1 MYMRQLDRE
10 FSSGEARTRRQFERE
25 MAEDA
30 REAGLSARE
39 VDRRMSVYNNT
50 LDFLLRERG
59 LDQVDTR
66 LAMEAAQLANAS
78 EMSVLSGLA
87 ARANRLGDDSK
98 ARTIRYLSDP
108 QVLGQYATGQLG
120 DQTAEF
126 EQLILDY
133 TKPEPYWDGQQY
145 TMRPGGQLNSQLV
158 AAIEAR
164 KQSGLSVPQ
173 MGYSGMQEGGAI
185 MGAGMEPG
193 MGMLREN
200 RGALAGASSGL
211 DLSYATGPGSFG
223 AFIANAITKIADYTI
238 APQSAEAIDAV
249 SALNTDTLL
258 GILDS
263 RGQKSNL
270 DMQREVKKLF
280 PDPGALGTDEQALN
294 KTRALIG
301 MLNDDI
307 ANLQVKVEER
317 LLPAASLSKVKEDL
331 RRLTSYR
338 DQYQRLLGA
347 LEKRMAPR
355 EEIGSELD
363 AFFKSRM

>member
-1 MYMRQLDRE
+1 
-10 FSSGEARTRRQFERE
+10 
-25 MAEDA
+25 
-30 REAGLSARE
+30 
-39 VDRRMSVYNNT
+39 MS
-50 LDFLLRERG
+50 
-59 LDQVDTR
+59 
-66 LAMEAAQLANAS
+66 
-78 EMSVLSGLA
+78 
-87 ARANRLGDDSK
+87 
-98 ARTIRYLSDP
+98 
-108 QVLGQYATGQLG
+108 YA
-120 DQTAEF
+120 
-126 EQLILDY
+126 
-133 TKPEPYWDGQQY
+133 
-145 TMRPGGQLNSQLV
+145 
-158 AAIEAR
+158 
-164 KQSGLSVPQ
+164 
-173 MGYSGMQEGGAI
+173 GMQEGGAI
-185 MGAGMEPG
+185 MGAGAD
-193 MGMLREN
+193 MLREN
-200 RGALAGASSGL
+200 RGALAGASSDL
-211 DLSYATGPGSFG
+211 DLSYATGPGSLG
-223 AFIANAITKIADYTI
+223 ARIANTFFKIADYTI

-270 DMQREVKKLF
+270 DMQREVKNLF

-317 LLPAASLSKVKEDL
+317 LLPAASLSKVKEDI

-355 EEIGSELD
+355 EEISSELD

>member
-1 MYMRQLDRE
+1 MD
-10 FSSGEARTRRQFERE
+10 
-25 MAEDA
+25 
-30 REAGLSARE
+30 
-39 VDRRMSVYNNT
+39 
-50 LDFLLRERG
+50 
-59 LDQVDTR
+59 
-66 LAMEAAQLANAS
+66 
-78 EMSVLSGLA
+78 VLSGLA

-133 TKPEPYWDGQQY
+133 TQPQRVWDGAQFVMQ
-145 TMRPGGQLNSQLV
+145 PGGQLNPRLV

-164 KQSGLSVPQ
+164 KQSGLSVPE

-185 MGAGMEPG
+185 MGAGAD
-193 MGMLREN
+193 MLREN
-200 RGALAGASSGL
+200 RGALAGASSDL

-223 AFIANAITKIADYTI
+223 AYFANLITKIADYTI
-238 APQSAEAIDAV
+238 APQSAEAMNAV
-249 SALNTDTLL
+249 EALNTDTLV
-258 GILDS
+258 GILDA
-263 RGQKSNL
+263 RGQRSNL
-270 DMQREVKKLF
+270 EMQRKLQDLF
-280 PDPGALGTDEQALN
+280 PKPGALATDEESLN
-294 KTRALIG
+294 KTRSLIG

-307 ANLQVKVEER
+307 LNVQTKIEER
-317 LLPAASLSKVKEDL
+317 LLPPAQLSKAKEDL